1 MVTNGSYYFQLTF
14 TEPVT
19 INDKTALILY
29 GNFTNSNDSFNVLYM
44 DTTTCR
50 ASSTLV
56 LTPSIGYSPYMRIN
70 LETNELDCSFSDVF
84 GRTYSLS
91 SISLDTGFAATED
104 NISSLAFSESPPNRT
119 FSSTDNIAPTLSS
132 FSYNVSSGV
141 VKFSFSPHFMFT
153 SLNTTGITLTN
164 NSGMTIPLA
173 PVSYSP
179 DPSVAAY
186 TGVQLTLPVDTIV
199 TLATSP
205 WMGASVSLLYV
216 TIPAA
221 AVTNFL
227 GNAFVG
233 PVTIPVTTLSKSP
246 FQSPLELN
254 DPAHQKIIV

>member
-1 MVTNGSYYFQLTF
+1 
-14 TEPVT
+14 
-19 INDKTALILY
+19 
-29 GNFTNSNDSFNVLYM
+29 
-44 DTTTCR
+44 
-50 ASSTLV
+50 
-56 LTPSIGYSPYMRIN
+56 
-70 LETNELDCSFSDVF
+70 
-84 GRTYSLS
+84 
-91 SISLDTGFAATED
+91 
-104 NISSLAFSESPPNRT
+104 
-119 FSSTDNIAPTLSS
+119 
-132 FSYNVSSGV
+132 
-141 VKFSFSPHFMFT
+141 MFT

-205 WMGASVSLLYV
+205 WMGASVSLLNV

-227 GNAFVG
+227 GNASVG